1 MAEWLGNGLQNRVQ
15 QFDSAWYLKRK
26 SPAKGLFLLRYQA
39 EGAVSDRS
47 FSLSTPPDLPV
58 GEAWSLRSERG
69 WACCGIVQIGR
80 VPFFAIFVSDVE
92 VIVLLNR
99 FWDYD

>member
-39 EGAVSDRS
+39 EGAVRDRS
-47 FSLSTPPDLPV
+47 YS
-58 GEAWSLRSERG
+58 
-69 WACCGIVQIGR
+69 
-80 VPFFAIFVSDVE
+80 
-92 VIVLLNR
+92 
-99 FWDYD
+99 

>member
-69 WACCGIVQIGR
+69 G
-80 VPFFAIFVSDVE
+80 
-92 VIVLLNR
+92 LLR
-99 FWDYD
+99 HRADRAGAVFLYICERC